1 MGVPLRF
8 ETSAVWASHMG
19 SKVAQK
25 INKLRT
31 VCNIF
36 CPSVYFSGEGP
47 PEFLSR
53 ALMLCRT
60 LPSLLLGFF
69 IIVCHM
75 MLYDAVIK
83 NKDLDPSISALIWRD

>member
-1 MGVPLRF
+1 MPLRF

-47 PEFLSR
+47 LEFLSW

-83 NKDLDPSISALIWRD
+83 NKDLI